1 MNNSDGELAKKI
13 IATLDAGLDGVR
25 PEVLQQLHAARERAC
40 AHARQKTDAHV
51 GFGHSLALVD
61 KLRQYRV
68 GVLGVVLMMLLLLL
82 AGLVMLQSNMNDDD
96 DTASVDTA
104 LLTGDLPV
112 NAYLDGHISKWVN
125 NGSE

>member
-1 MNNSDGELAKKI
+1 MNNSDEILAKKI
-13 IATLDAGLDGVR
+13 IAELDAGLDSVR

-40 AHARQKTDAHV
+40 EHARQKHTAQV

-61 KLRQYRV
+61 KLRQHRV
-68 GVLGVVLMMLLLLL
+68 GVLGVVLMMLLF
-82 AGLVMLQSNMNDDD
+82 ASLVVLQSTMDEDD

-112 NAYLDGHISKWVN
+112 NAYLDGHINKWVN
-125 NGSE
+125 NASE